1 MNADPARLRGQI
13 VVLAVLSGV
22 LVAAIAIPTTTH
34 TPRLVYNASGSAPIG
49 FYRVENRPPSRG
61 DIAVVRP
68 SKTLETMLVTRG
80 LLPPGIPLLKR
91 VAAIG
96 GDQVCRSGGV
106 VSVNGET
113 AAEVLE
119 RDLQG
124 RPLPFW
130 EGCLRLFDG
139 QFFLIQPHPYSFDSR
154 YFGPV
159 SECDVVGIAQP
170 LWTWNPAE

>member
-1 MNADPARLRGQI
+1 MNADPARFRGQI
-13 VVLAVLSGV
+13 VVLAILSVV

-49 FYRVENRPPSRG
+49 FYHVEIRPPLRG

-68 SKTLETMLVTRG
+68 SQTLETLLLRRG
-80 LLPPGIPLLKR
+80 LLPPGVPLLKR
-91 VAAIG
+91 VVAIG
-96 GDQVCRSGGV
+96 GDQVCRSAGIV
-106 VSVNGET
+106 LVNGEV

-130 EGCLRLFDG
+130 EGCFRLFDG

-159 SECDVVGIAQP
+159 GECDVVGIAHP